1 MSVAVQVRVRS
12 ATFHLPRI
20 RRLVENVLAEL
31 GESLADVGVLFVGDA
46 RMRRLNREYRR
57 KDRTTDVLAFAQRDA
72 TAPCIRHARPRLLGD
87 VVISVP
93 TAMAQAREGRRSV
106 DEELVTLLIHGML
119 HLCGYDHERSETEAR
134 RMLRREKMVRRKLGS
149 VTRLVNVRSTQQ

>member
-31 GESLADVGVLFVGDA
+31 GESPADVGVLFVGDG

-72 TAPCIRHARPRLLGD
+72 SAPAIRQATPRLLGD

-106 DEELVTLLIHGML
+106 DEELVALLVHGML
-119 HLCGYDHERSETEAR
+119 HLCGYDHERSEMEAR

-149 VTRLVNVRSTQQ
+149 VARLVCVRSRGQ

>member
-20 RRLVENVLAEL
+20 RRLVANVLAEL
-31 GESLADVGVLFVGDA
+31 GESPADVGVLFVGDGL
-46 RMRRLNREYRR
+46 MRRLNREYRR

-72 TAPCIRHARPRLLGD
+72 SAPAIRRATPRLLGD

-106 DEELVTLLIHGML
+106 DEALVALLVHGML
-119 HLCGYDHERSETEAR
+119 HLCGYDHELSEMEAR

-149 VTRLVNVRSTQQ
+149 VARLLCVRSRGQ